1 MIDLYQYL
9 FKNYIT
15 YDSLFALNKK
25 AFYER
30 SDAESVDIFIDMPSL
45 INDIFTMPF
54 EFSYNST
61 SVLTSSII
69 NLCAHLRNYY
79 FTRHRV
85 WARFYIIW
93 AWNRPDY
100 IRQMIPEYNAHLIM
114 AQDSR
119 NIFKVM
125 VEENLKILETLCPY
139 LPDIYFFNGG
149 NHEVGTVISTLI
161 QMLGKLNINSNIPN
175 IIYTRDAYQYLL
187 VSSLPLTFI
196 FRPKKTK
203 GVDNSYIVSKTN
215 LIDAYL
221 QRELKQVSHNKPVE
235 YNMFMHYIA
244 YAGMKCRGVN
254 GVIRFKQAIDYIT
267 NQKPLFFSNQE
278 QDRVNLLYN
287 TFNLKN
293 QLLIFSNSA
302 EYVLLG
308 KGLINLIN
316 PEEVKKI
323 NDIYFAAY
331 PLDLNVL

>member
-30 SDAESVDIFIDMPSL
+30 SDAENVDIFIDMPSL

-54 EFSYNST
+54 EFNYNST

-139 LPDIYFFNGG
+139 LPDIYFVNGG
-149 NHEVGTVISTLI
+149 NYEVGTIISALVKN
-161 QMLGKLNINSNIPN
+161 MGKLLNNSNIPN

-187 VSSLPLTFI
+187 VSVLPLTFI

-203 GVDNSYIVSKTN
+203 GVDNSYIASKTN
-215 LIDAYL
+215 LIDIYI
-221 QRELKQVSHNKPVE
+221 QRELKQVSHNKPTE
-235 YNMFMHYIA
+235 YNRFLDYIA
-244 YAGMKCRGVN
+244 YAGLKCRGVN
-254 GVIRFKQAIDYIT
+254 GVVRFKQAIDYIT
-267 NQKPLFFSNQE
+267 NKKILIFSNQE
-278 QDRVNLLYN
+278 QDRTNLLYQV
-287 TFNLKN
+287 FNIKQ
-293 QLLIFSNSA
+293 QLDIFSNSA

-323 NDIYFAAY
+323 NDIYFATY